1 MSTQLIRKHVL
12 GQTARSCGDQVVLP
26 CSRHRKEDITL
37 QPEMGEKLLVHST
50 IAEQRL
56 LTLDAMRGVAALSV
70 FLLHVSVYL
79 GTNFAPGGDLAVDFF
94 FALSGFVIA
103 KAYSPRIRSGDLSF
117 LGFVRTRIIR
127 LYPLFFLGCM
137 FGIVKIFFQIG
148 LADEKAPT
156 WLQFLGTLLS
166 NLVMIPSPSSV
177 FLFPLDNP
185 AWSLFFELVANVLYV
200 WALLGARRYRLWL
213 LMLPS
218 AIILFIGGYR
228 HGDMG
233 LGADWP
239 TFIFGLSRAG
249 YSFTL
254 GALFF
259 HVLGEPRRRASYWS
273 IAVIMLLV
281 SVFAMP
287 MPGVDRRLFEPL
299 MILFCLPIILWLGA
313 RLEIPARLRKIAG
326 ALGDVSYPL
335 YAIHFPLTVMFGH
348 LQSRL
353 IHAPLLPTYTAF
365 VAATV
370 ICAWLVA
377 RYYDGPVRAW
387 LGGMLGPR
395 RSTTTQIA

>member
-1 MSTQLIRKHVL
+1 M
-12 GQTARSCGDQVVLP
+12 
-26 CSRHRKEDITL
+26 EY
-37 QPEMGEKLLVHST
+37 ST
-50 IAEQRL
+50 IAEERL

-103 KAYSPRIRSGDLSF
+103 RAYSRRILSGNLSL

-137 FGIVKIFFQIG
+137 FGIVKILFQIG

-156 WLQFLGTLLS
+156 WLQLLGSLLS
-166 NLVMIPSPSSV
+166 NLVMIPSPNSV
-177 FLFPLDNP
+177 YLFPLDNP
-185 AWSLFFELVANVLYV
+185 AWSLFFELVANFLYV
-200 WALLGARRYRLWL
+200 WALLRARRHWLWL

-233 LGADWP
+233 LGAEWP

-254 GALFF
+254 GTLFF
-259 HVLGEPRRRASYWS
+259 HVLGEPRRRRASYWS
-273 IAVIMLLV
+273 LAVMLLLV
-281 SVFAMP
+281 AAFAVP
-287 MPGVDRRLFEPL
+287 MPGVDRGLFEPL
-299 MILFCLPIILWLGA
+299 MILFCLPVILWLGA
-313 RLEIPARLRKIAG
+313 RLEIPARLKKMAG
-326 ALGDVSYPL
+326 ALGDLSYPL

-348 LQSRL
+348 LQWRL
-353 IHAPLLPTYTAF
+353 IHTPLVPTYAAF
-365 VAATV
+365 VTAIV
-370 ICAWLVA
+370 ICAWLAA
-377 RYYDGPVRAW
+377 RYYDRPVRAW
-387 LGGMLGPR
+387 LGGLLGPR
-395 RSTTTQIA
+395 RSTRAQVA

>member
-1 MSTQLIRKHVL
+1 M
-12 GQTARSCGDQVVLP
+12 
-26 CSRHRKEDITL
+26 
-37 QPEMGEKLLVHST
+37 VHST
-50 IAEQRL
+50 IAEERL

-70 FLLHVSVYL
+70 LLLHVSVYL

-103 KAYSPRIRSGDLSF
+103 KAYSGRILSGDLPL
-117 LGFVRTRIIR
+117 LGFAKTRIIR

-166 NLVMIPSPSSV
+166 NLVMIPSPSAV

-185 AWSLFFELVANVLYV
+185 AWSLFFELVANFLYV
-200 WALLGARRYRLWL
+200 WALLHARWLWL

-249 YSFTL
+249 YSFAL
-254 GALFF
+254 GTLFF
-259 HVLGEPRRRASYWS
+259 HVLGVPRRRPSYWS
-273 IAVIMLLV
+273 IAVILLLAAA
-281 SVFAMP
+281 FAVP
-287 MPGVDRRLFEPL
+287 MPGADRRLFEPL

-313 RLEIPARLRKIAG
+313 HLEVPARLKTMAG

-348 LQSRL
+348 LQWRL
-353 IHAPLLPTYTAF
+353 IHTPLIPTYAAF
-365 VAATV
+365 VAAIV
-370 ICAWLVA
+370 ICAWLA
-377 RYYDGPVRAW
+377 GRYYDRPVRAW

-395 RSTTTQIA
+395 RSTRTQIA